1 MKLQELMHF
10 EEKILLCEYHNK
22 FTMPFTDYITL
33 DKLLT
38 EVENVTDLYFQ
49 LIDEYKKHINK
60 ENITNEER
68 NNKLIE
74 FNDKLLNEEVEFNFS
89 EYDGFITK
97 YIKEK

>member
-89 EYDGFITK
+89 EIWLTHL
-97 YIKEK
+97 

>member
-38 EVENVTDLYFQ
+38 EVENVTNLYFQ

-89 EYDGFITK
+89 EYDDFITK
-97 YIKEK
+97 YMKEK